1 MRLLIAEDEL
11 DLAEVLTAFLEKNQ
25 YTVDAVHDGT
35 AALDYAGTGGYDAI
49 ILDIM
54 MPGMDGLEVLTRLRD
69 KGVFTP
75 VMLLTARG
83 EKDDRVAGF
92 NAGADDYLP
101 KPFAPD
107 ELLARVRA
115 MLRRAGDYKPAVLC
129 FGDLKLDCG
138 SSSLQCGERTE
149 RLSAREF
156 QVMELFMRSPR
167 VILSAER
174 IMERVWGWD
183 TEAEI
188 NVVWVHISNL
198 RKKLSAVGSAVSI
211 RASRGLGYSLEVE
224 VAPGLRQLVSVLMD
238 NAVKYADSG
247 SIIRLSLEKEKKGVV
262 LRTSNACA
270 GLDAR
275 ELDKL
280 FDRFYRPDR
289 SRSKQTGGLALA
301 CPLRGALRRRIAAPF
316 GRSARKR
323 GGFSL
328 WRRCMSEGNEERKVK
343 R

>member
-25 YTVDAVHDGT
+25 YTVDAVHDGA
-35 AALDYAGTGGYDAI
+35 AALDYAVAGAYDAV

-54 MPGMDGLEVLTRLRD
+54 MPKLDGLEVLTRLRD
-69 KGVFTP
+69 AGVSTP

-115 MLRRAGDYKPAVLC
+115 MLRRTGDYKPTVLR
-129 FGDLKLDCG
+129 FGGLELDCG
-138 SSSLQCGERTE
+138 SSTLRCGERAE
-149 RLSAREF
+149 RLSGREF

-198 RKKLSAVGSAVSI
+198 RKKLAAIGSAVSI
-211 RASRGLGYSLEVE
+211 RASRGLGYSLEDV
-224 VAPGLRQLVSVLMD
+224 G
-238 NAVKYADSG
+238 
-247 SIIRLSLEKEKKGVV
+247 
-262 LRTSNACA
+262 
-270 GLDAR
+270 
-275 ELDKL
+275 
-280 FDRFYRPDR
+280 
-289 SRSKQTGGLALA
+289 
-301 CPLRGALRRRIAAPF
+301 
-316 GRSARKR
+316 
-323 GGFSL
+323 
-328 WRRCMSEGNEERKVK
+328 
-343 R
+343 